1 MTYYFLQDAFASEQ
15 YNWFVRLMCI
25 CSRCTTVPE
34 DEGFDLIP
42 RAVDSTWKLHAAW
55 LTAPAEKLDMGEI
68 DALLAASGAPLP
80 MRPAF

>member
-1 MTYYFLQDAFASEQ
+1 VTCVFLIWVLCSILFFA
-15 YNWFVRLMCI
+15 C
-25 CSRCTTVPE
+25 CSSLLIFWVPE